1 LQIGERAPER
11 YALGAFLLI
20 KMDKPV
26 GGVDVG
32 KGRRN
37 NYESLVRPKLAL
49 VEKWTRE
56 GLTQDQIA
64 KNLGVGVSSFRAYIN
79 QHSELL
85 EAINKG
91 RIIAVAEVENALFK
105 RALGYDY
112 EEVKRYNKRDDGG
125 NVTEY
130 VEKTTKHL
138 PPDVAAC
145 FILLKN
151 KDRGNWADNPMKIDL
166 DREMAE
172 WRKELEEKKSF
183 F

>member
-1 LQIGERAPER
+1 MAK
-11 YALGAFLLI
+11 A
-20 KMDKPV
+20 K
-26 GGVDVG
+26 
-32 KGRRN
+32 RN
-37 NYESLVRPKLAL
+37 NYEMLVRPKLPS

-64 KNLGVGVSSFRAYIN
+64 KNLGVGVSTFRKYITE
-79 QHSELL
+79 HEELL

-91 RIIAVAEVENALFK
+91 RVVAVAEVENALFK

-112 EEVKRYNKRDDGG
+112 EETKTNIKVDETGKATK
-125 NVTEY
+125 TE
-130 VEKTTKHL
+130 EIIKKHL

-151 KDRGNWADNPMKIDL
+151 KDRGNWADNPMKTEL
-166 DREMAE
+166 DRQIAE
-172 WRKELEEKKSF
+172 WRKELEDKKAF

>member
-1 LQIGERAPER
+1 MGQAKRS
-11 YALGAFLLI
+11 
-20 KMDKPV
+20 
-26 GGVDVG
+26 
-32 KGRRN
+32 
-37 NYESLVRPKLAL
+37 NYQMLVQPKLPSI
-49 VEKWTRE
+49 EKWTRE

-64 KNLGVGVSSFRAYIN
+64 KNLGVGVSTFRKYIN
-79 QHSELL
+79 DHEELL

-91 RIIAVAEVENALFK
+91 RVIAVAEVENALFK

-112 EEVKRYNKRDDGG
+112 EETKTSLKLNDDGSA
-125 NVTEY
+125 TEST
-130 VEKTTKHL
+130 ETMRKHL

-166 DREMAE
+166 EREMAE